1 MSNPNRR
8 LERVPQLTSA
18 QRKRLRGLAHDLR
31 PLVQIGKSGLT
42 EGVSA
47 EIDRAL
53 DDHELIK
60 VRFLAGKETKEAL
73 VGEIVARLRC
83 GEAGR
88 IGHVSILY
96 RQQRDPEKRKIHLE
110 PE

>member
-1 MSNPNRR
+1 VNGQNHL
-8 LERVPQLTSA
+8 LERAPRLTSA
-18 QRKRLRGLAHDLR
+18 QRKRLRSLAHDLK
-31 PLVQIGKSGLT
+31 PLVLLGKSGLT
-42 EGVSA
+42 AAVLA

-60 VRFLAGKETKEAL
+60 VRFLAGKEAKEAL
-73 VGEIVARLRC
+73 VGEILARLGC

-96 RQQRDPEKRKIHLE
+96 RQQRDPEKRKIRLA

>member
-1 MSNPNRR
+1 MN
-8 LERVPQLTSA
+8 LTSA
-18 QRKRLRGLAHDLR
+18 QRKRLRGLAHDLK
-31 PLVQIGKSGLT
+31 PLVQLGKSGLT
-42 EGVSA
+42 AGVLA

-60 VRFLAGKETKEAL
+60 VRFLAGKEAKEAL
-73 VGEIVARLRC
+73 VGEIVARLGC

-96 RQQRDPEKRKIHLE
+96 RQQRDPEKRRIRLD